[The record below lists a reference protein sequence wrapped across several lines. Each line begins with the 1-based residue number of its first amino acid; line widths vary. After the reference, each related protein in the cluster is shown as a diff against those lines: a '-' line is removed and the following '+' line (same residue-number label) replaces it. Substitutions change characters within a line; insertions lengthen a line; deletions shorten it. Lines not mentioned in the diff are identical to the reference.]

1 MVPVKPFLLI
11 STRPEDDAA
20 RTEFDAMLRYCGLR
34 AEEVV
39 YARLDRSPLPEIDL
53 DDLSGVIVGGSPYNT
68 SDPDEEKSA
77 VQLRA
82 EGELSGLLDRIVAA
96 DFPFFGACYG
106 VGTLGVHQGGLI
118 DHTYPEPV
126 GAITVS
132 LTDAG
137 RADPLVRASGVPDS
151 FDAFVGHKESV
162 HRLPE
167 GAVLLAT
174 GTTAPVQ
181 MFRVQA
187 NQYATQ
193 FHPELDVAGI
203 TERIHVYR
211 NNGYFDPAE
220 MDSLI
225 AQVARARVEDSH
237 RLLSA
242 FVTRYAR

>member
-11 STRPEDDAA
+11 STRPEVDAA
-20 RTEFDAMLRYCGLR
+20 RTEFNAMLRYCGLR
-34 AEEVV
+34 PEDVV
-39 YARLDRSPLPEIDL
+39 YVRLDRSPLPEVDL
-53 DDLSGVIVGGSPYNT
+53 GALSGVIVGGSPYNT
-68 SDPDEEKSA
+68 SDPDEDKSA
-77 VQLRA
+77 NQLRA
-82 EGELSGLLDRIVAA
+82 EGELSGLLDRIVAR

-118 DHTYPEPV
+118 DHTHPEGV

-167 GAVLLAT
+167 SAILLAT

-181 MFRVQA
+181 MFRVQT

-193 FHPELDVAGI
+193 FHPELDIDGI
-203 TERIHVYR
+203 TERIRIYR
-211 NNGYFDPAE
+211 HNGYFDPSE
-220 MDSLI
+220 MNSLI
-225 AQVARARVEDSH
+225 AQVSQAHVEESH

-242 FVTRYAR
+242 FVDLYAC